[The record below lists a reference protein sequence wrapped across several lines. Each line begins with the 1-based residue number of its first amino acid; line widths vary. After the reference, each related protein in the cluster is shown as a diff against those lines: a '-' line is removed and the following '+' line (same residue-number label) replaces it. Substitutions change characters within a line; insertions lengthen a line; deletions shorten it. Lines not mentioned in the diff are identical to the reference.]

1 MIIEDNENKKI
12 KTTTTLKIYPYIGKS
27 NNRKGYY
34 IGNIKSVLNTDEL
47 PFTNFDQVDH
57 QLSNLFGYVKNGKN
71 PDDFFLVH
79 PEKIEFIPTKLQ
91 QMGGR
96 YRKTMKKSKKTR
108 INKRS
113 KRNKRKTYKR

>member
-1 MIIEDNENKKI
+1 MTEDNENKKI
-12 KTTTTLKIYPYIGKS
+12 KTTLKIYPFIGKS

-34 IGNIKSVLNTDEL
+34 IGNIKSVVNADEL

-57 QLSNLFGYVKNGKN
+57 HLHNLFGYVKNRDPKKF
-71 PDDFFLVH
+71 FFLVH

-113 KRNKRKTYKR
+113 KRKTYKR